1 MVLNRSFVTIVTLMM
16 ALILSA
22 CIVADTPIA
31 LTDATQNE
39 QFHETVM
46 AAERAFQSGEVDKMI
61 EYYAEDAVSMPPG
74 FPASVGK
81 EAIDADL
88 RYFFGEY
95 DLDRDFTL
103 VDFEVTGE
111 TATRTGEWT
120 QTLTPRGGG
129 YPIVEVGR
137 CIFGFKQID
146 NEWKIAWE
154 IWNTYEPMN

>member
-1 MVLNRSFVTIVTLMM
+1 MVLNRSFATIITLLVT
-16 ALILSA
+16 LILSA
-22 CIVADTPIA
+22 CIVADIPISP
-31 LTDATQNE
+31 TDATQDE
-39 QFHETVM
+39 QFRETVM
-46 AAERAFQSGEVDKMI
+46 ALEAAFQSGDVDQTI
-61 EYYAEDAVSMPPG
+61 EFYAEDAVSMPPG

-120 QTLTPRGGG
+120 QTLTPRGEGD
-129 YPIVEVGR
+129 PVVEVGR
-137 CIFGFKQID
+137 CIFGFKRVD